1 MTHRETKKSTKMEN
15 KKPSKPEIIQG
26 AEMEKHKTQGLIR
39 GERGDFD
46 E

>member
-1 MTHRETKKSTKMEN
+1 MTHRETKKSTKKET

-26 AEMEKHKTQGLIR
+26 AEMEKHKSQGVIR
-39 GERGDFD
+39 GERGEFD